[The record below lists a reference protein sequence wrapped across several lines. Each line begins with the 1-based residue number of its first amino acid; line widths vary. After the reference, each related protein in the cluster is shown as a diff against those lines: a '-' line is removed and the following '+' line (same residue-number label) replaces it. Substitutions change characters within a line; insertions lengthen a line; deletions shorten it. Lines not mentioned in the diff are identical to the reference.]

1 MYLLYVLYAVL
12 NCSYCTLHTVCQNTC
27 YCSAMSTV
35 GALAHTV
42 YVRCYCT
49 RMSCTVVQCQ
59 NEGMLCNVALTLTHF
74 GTVCMSECG
83 HVLYVLY
90 FTLLYCTVQYVC
102 KVCIHVLFLS
112 HLCNMKSQ
120 RKGGLGQDREA
131 TRIVF

>member
-1 MYLLYVLYAVL
+1 MFIERNLLQCHSILCTVLYLLYCTVLVNVL
-12 NCSYCTLHTVCQNTC
+12 NVCTVYLIVSTLHTVCQNTC

-83 HVLYVLY
+83 HVCTILY
-90 FTLLYCTVQYVC
+90 FTVLYCTVC
-102 KVCIHVLFLS
+102 L
-112 HLCNMKSQ
+112 
-120 RKGGLGQDREA
+120 
-131 TRIVF
+131 